1 MTNPCNPVEQQA
13 RADYIEA
20 LYQASGR
27 TNGLYT
33 GIFQNRIDQLIL
45 IDKAEVLLQQRKLND
60 ATP

>member
-1 MTNPCNPVEQQA
+1 MNNPCNPVEQQA

-33 GIFQNRIDQLIL
+33 GLFKERVDYLVISDQIKMYESVT
-45 IDKAEVLLQQRKLND
+45 DD
-60 ATP
+60 TTSC